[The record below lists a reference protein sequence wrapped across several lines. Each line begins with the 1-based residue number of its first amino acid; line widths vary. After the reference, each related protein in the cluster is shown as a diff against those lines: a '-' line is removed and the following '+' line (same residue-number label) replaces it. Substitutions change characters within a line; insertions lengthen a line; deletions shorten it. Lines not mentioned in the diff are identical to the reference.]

1 MKYHVF
7 RGIGCSMTSCLICYS
22 GRYYR
27 LHRYIDHIR
36 QTNNS
41 EHCGI
46 HVGVDIESSRV
57 YQIDL
62 YGNRGKPEM
71 GQNELPCDVD
81 RTPEFG
87 SFTAR
92 YRCDTD
98 KCNYATN
105 FIRCIN
111 NLETR
116 SMNITKLG
124 PRLVVKSL
132 LNTLRRKTRRV
143 SESKNFSSK
152 DLHDLMSVILLVIT
166 VVMFC
171 HLLVFVILT
180 DDYLRRKISQ

>member
-105 FIRCIN
+105 FILIN
-111 NLETR
+111 EQIGQTKPKCTVMLET
-116 SMNITKLG
+116 
-124 PRLVVKSL
+124 
-132 LNTLRRKTRRV
+132 
-143 SESKNFSSK
+143 E
-152 DLHDLMSVILLVIT
+152 
-166 VVMFC
+166 
-171 HLLVFVILT
+171 
-180 DDYLRRKISQ
+180 QAQ